1 MSIDAELFK
10 RGPGVIREKVLLPEY
25 GKGEYVWV
33 HTLTAMEYRRL
44 LASVRSTDDDG
55 TGIDSLLAIAEC
67 CRNDAGEKML
77 TAADIDRLKE
87 LPSPVVE
94 RIVDAIWRLNRPDS
108 VGKLE
113 KKSDAATQG
122 ET

>member
-25 GKGEYVWV
+25 GEGEYIWV
-33 HTLTAMEYRRL
+33 HTLTAMEYRRM
-44 LASVRSTDDDG
+44 LASMSDEQNEKAD
-55 TGIDSLLAIAEC
+55 IDNGLAMAEC
-67 CRNDAGEKML
+67 CRDDSGDRVFASADAATLMS
-77 TAADIDRLKE
+77 
-87 LPSPVVE
+87 LPNPVVQ
-94 RIVDAIWRLNRPDS
+94 RIIGVIWKLNRPDP